1 MKYYLI
7 NDICISNDKYY
18 LIEYL
23 NIIFIKIFTIFILL
37 FPFYLLFLYILE
49 KTKIYKLSINNKI
62 KENINKRIISTSSI
76 IMEKSKIN

>member
-49 KTKIYKLSINNKI
+49 KTQIYKLSINNKI
-62 KENINKRIISTSSI
+62 KENINKRIITTSSI